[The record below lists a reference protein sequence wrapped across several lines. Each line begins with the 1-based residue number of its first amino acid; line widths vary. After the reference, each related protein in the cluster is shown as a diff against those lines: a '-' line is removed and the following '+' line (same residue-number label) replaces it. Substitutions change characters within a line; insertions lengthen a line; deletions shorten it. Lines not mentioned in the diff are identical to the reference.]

1 MKIVEIRFD
10 AEFLDG
16 VKNDILHQQH
26 VMQAL
31 RKLGVPLVGTLWM
44 RTASSGELRL
54 RFEEDIDNSVYI
66 WTWYSDQHARIQG
79 DGWKLS
85 TNEEG
90 TGKGYTYTVWSN
102 EDDDD
107 F

>member
-66 WTWYSDQHARIQG
+66 WTWHSEILPIDTDYAADLVH
-79 DGWKLS
+79 
-85 TNEEG
+85 TG
-90 TGKGYTYTVWSN
+90 TGKGYTYKIWSN
-102 EDDDD
+102 EEDDD